1 MSSDVMAK
9 NQGLSCAVPVPVQ
22 VQDGPESP
30 MTAPRPGLAGPPGK
44 RRRKRYAA
52 QRARGREGASGA
64 VGPASPAGARGSSRA
79 PARAEAA
86 RRFGGATGTAPNAG
100 RCGCRLSASSGLVTG
115 PTAVET
121 GDSAIRQPTAVEG
134 G

>member
-9 NQGLSCAVPVPVQ
+9 NQGLSCAMP
-22 VQDGPESP
+22 VQDGPY
-30 MTAPRPGLAGPPGK
+30 GPPGK

-52 QRARGREGASGA
+52 QRAGGREGAPGA
-64 VGPASPAGARGSSRA
+64 VDPASPAGGRGSCRA

-86 RRFGGATGTAPNAG
+86 RRFGGIAGTAPAVG
-100 RCGCRLSASSGLVTG
+100 RCGCRLPASPGPAAVPVPA
-115 PTAVET
+115 PTAVGT
-121 GDSAIRQPTAVEG
+121 GDSVIRQPAAVEG